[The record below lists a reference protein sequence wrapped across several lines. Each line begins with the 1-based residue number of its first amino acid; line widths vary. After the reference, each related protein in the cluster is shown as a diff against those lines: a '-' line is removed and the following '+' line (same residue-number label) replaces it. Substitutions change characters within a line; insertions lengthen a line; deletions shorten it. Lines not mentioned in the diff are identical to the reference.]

1 MKLTVW
7 KLLFTSII
15 LLTNGTKVTEKS
27 ISTSVV
33 GMLELVQLEADL
45 IDSLN
50 SYADE
55 LEAKLKVLKSFV
67 PKLQAESNEAV
78 TQMENYVSNPINSF
92 SLIRRM
98 HEDWHDWKIFMESS
112 IGQSQ
117 VAFLNKAK
125 LQFPTKT
132 DLNEASSSIVRLQK
146 MYNLT
151 AKDMARGVLN
161 GKQYEASLTALDTY
175 AMGRYLNKQNRDMA
189 REWFVVTSELLKE
202 QTPLTPLAGEREKVL
217 HLFAQAIFDYE
228 YYSIALSV
236 FDHALLLANKT
247 ANPTLLSKRSKFEEL
262 ARKEAE
268 MVEKP
273 KPKTKPTNYEI
284 GCRGLFVRQSNMKC
298 TYKSKDSP
306 FLRLAPIKMEYL
318 VLDPL
323 VVVFH
328 DVLSS
333 GEIDEMQLI
342 TKPFLE
348 RTLIQHAFGAHIIQK
363 FRTSKG
369 MWINRNHNNLTLR
382 IARRI
387 MDMVDLDL
395 QGSEPFN
402 VMNYGI
408 GGHYNTHYDYY
419 NNSSVTDNRMA
430 TVLFYMTD
438 VEQGGATVFPVLK
451 QAVSPKR
458 GSALFW
464 YNIKHNGNRDPRT
477 LHGGCPVLVGSKW
490 IFTQW
495 INERANMFHRRCRK
509 LEATAA

>member
-1 MKLTVW
+1 MSLCGW
-7 KLLFTSII
+7 ALLYIALISWINQTEA
-15 LLTNGTKVTEKS
+15 TKKS
-27 ISTSVV
+27 VSTSVV

-45 IDSLN
+45 IDSL
-50 SYADE
+50 STYADE

-268 MVEKP
+268 VVEKTNSKI
-273 KPKTKPTNYEI
+273 KPSEFEI
-284 GCRGLFVRQSNMKC
+284 GCRGQFKQQSKLLC
-298 TYKSKDSP
+298 EYKSELSP
-306 FLRLAPIKMEYL
+306 FLQLAPVKVEE
-318 VLDPL
+318 VFLDPL
-323 VVVFH
+323 IMVFH
-328 DVLSS
+328 DVLTSR
-333 GEIDEMQLI
+333 EIDELQQIARPLL
-342 TKPFLE
+342 K
-348 RTLIQHAFGAHIIQK
+348 RTTILHNSGVETVHSSRIA
-363 FRTSKG
+363 KG
-369 MWINRNHNNLTLR
+369 TWLTRDFNNLTLR
-382 IARRI
+382 IERRI
-387 MDMVDLDL
+387 MDMVDLELSGSEDL
-395 QGSEPFN
+395 QI
-402 VMNYGI
+402 MNYGI
-408 GGHYNTHYDYY
+408 GGHFEPHYDYFEP
-419 NNSSVTDNRMA
+419 D
-430 TVLFYMTD
+430 LTD
-438 VEQGGATVFPVLK
+438 VEQGGATVFPVLQ

-458 GSALFW
+458 GAALFW
-464 YNIKHNGNRDPRT
+464 YNINANGSVDPKSF
-477 LHGGCPVLVGSKW
+477 HGGCPVLVGSKW
-490 IFTQW
+490 IMTQW
-495 INERANMFHRRCRK
+495 ISNNIS
-509 LEATAA
+509 